1 MSARWWTLV
10 VWALA
15 AACAL
20 YWGLLLATRSPAV
33 PPQAQ
38 VAAPGA
44 GLRGD
49 LGRLLGVDAPVPVA
63 TAAPAPAAD
72 ARFELVGVVSPRS
85 PQAGREGVALIA
97 VDGKPAKAYRVGA
110 AVDGD
115 QVLKSVSARGATLGP
130 RGGTAAITL
139 DIAPPAPAA
148 TGTLPKAQS
157 GAAGTVRPPTMP
169 GMPPGAY
176 RPPTQTGGE
185 MRPPT
190 RPPTHSGGTHM
201 GTAPPGVT
209 DSGDDA
215 ALK

>member
-1 MSARWWTLV
+1 M

-15 AACAL
+15 AASAL

-38 VAAPGA
+38 VATPGA

-63 TAAPAPAAD
+63 AVAPPPAAN
-72 ARFELVGVVSPRS
+72 ARFELVGVVSPRA
-85 PQAGREGVALIA
+85 PQAVREGVALIA

-130 RGGTAAITL
+130 RGGTAAISL

-148 TGTLPKAQS
+148 TGTLPMAQS
-157 GAAGTVRPPTMP
+157 GSPGTTRGPTMP
-169 GMPPGAY
+169 TMPAMPPGTY
-176 RPPTQTGGE
+176 RPPTAPGGSL
-185 MRPPT
+185 RPPT
-190 RPPTHSGGTHM
+190 RAPTNPG
-201 GTAPPGVT
+201 APAPDTT
-209 DSGDDA
+209 DTGDEA